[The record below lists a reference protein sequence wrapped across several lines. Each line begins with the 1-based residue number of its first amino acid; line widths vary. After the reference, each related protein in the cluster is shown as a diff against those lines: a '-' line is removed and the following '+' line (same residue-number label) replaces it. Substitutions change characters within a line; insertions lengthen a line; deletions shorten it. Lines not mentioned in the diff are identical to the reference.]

1 MKNPF
6 DLNGETAL
14 ITGGGSGIGFGIAS
28 CFVESGARVILVGRN
43 QQRLVTA
50 ADQLGDRATW
60 EQCDVTLTD
69 RAPGLIEKIEKRIG
83 SVTILVNNAGNHLKK
98 TALET
103 SPEEFDSVLQTHV
116 SGAFA
121 LTRAVLPGMI
131 ERRHGNILFIAS
143 MASLFGIPMISAY
156 AAAKSAH
163 LGLVRTLAVEYSS
176 QGVRINGIAPGWIE
190 TEMVQ
195 EAMSGDPERAR
206 KILSRTPMNRFG
218 KVEEI
223 GWVATFLCS
232 PAASYITGAVLP
244 VDGGTSI
251 GF

>member
-195 EAMSGDPERAR
+195 EAGGDRLGCDFPVLTCCKLHHRR
-206 KILSRTPMNRFG
+206 RPPGRRRHLYRFLDYFLKNIHVSNLSKN
-218 KVEEI
+218 
-223 GWVATFLCS
+223 LCRLNKS
-232 PAASYITGAVLP
+232 
-244 VDGGTSI
+244 
-251 GF
+251 